1 MFLKIEQAKNKT
13 SKIKSL
19 CYAVRDAAQSDIA
32 YADLYAGALDIMLD
46 QLIELENE
54 LSCIVS
60 EMGKEKA
67 PGTAATVQSAKTQ
80 CRIEDTTETG
90 KKQDPKSAYEAAKA
104 AYREKYGKEPI
115 TGWKENKG

>member
-1 MFLKIEQAKNKT
+1 MFLKIEQAKKKT

-19 CYAVRDAAQSDIA
+19 CFAVCDAMQDKDAC
-32 YADLYAGALDIMLD
+32 ADLYAGALDIMLD

-67 PGTAATVQSAKTQ
+67 PATPARVTSAETQ
-80 CRIEDTTETG
+80 CHIQDTTEPG

>member
-19 CYAVRDAAQSDIA
+19 CYAVRDAIQIEGA

-80 CRIEDTTETG
+80 CHIEDTTETG
-90 KKQDPKSAYEAAKA
+90 KNQDPKNAYEAAKA

-115 TGWKENKG
+115 AGWKENKG